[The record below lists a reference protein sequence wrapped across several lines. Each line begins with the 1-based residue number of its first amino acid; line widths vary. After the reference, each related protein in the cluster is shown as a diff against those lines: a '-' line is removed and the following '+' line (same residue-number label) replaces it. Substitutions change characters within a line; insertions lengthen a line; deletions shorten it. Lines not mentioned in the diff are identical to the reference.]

1 MNSILSDL
9 KIFGKLFLGFLKW
22 CIIAL
27 LVGGIVGVIGS
38 LFHIGIEK
46 ATEIRTDYD
55 WIILFLPLAGLF
67 IVFIYKAMGMADD
80 KGTNSILLAVRT
92 NEKLTVKMAFL
103 IFVTSI
109 ITHLFGGS
117 AGREGAAL
125 QIGGSIASKL
135 GRIINL
141 DEFDVTIIT
150 MCGMSAGFGALF
162 GTPVASAVFAMEVIS
177 VGIMHY
183 SAIVPCVV
191 SSITGATVASLFG
204 IAPTGFNISLFP
216 EMSALSIIQVV
227 GLSALCAVISVIF
240 CFLMRKTNGLFKKI
254 LPNTYL
260 RAFLGGLAIVLLT
273 LLIGTRDYNGTG
285 MSVIENA
292 FTGDSRPEAFAIKI
306 IFTVITLSAGYKG
319 GEIVP
324 VLFIGATFGNAASH
338 ILGLP
343 PSFGAGIGM
352 LSMFCGVTNCPLAS
366 IFLSVELFGS
376 KGIVFYAVA
385 ASVSYILSG
394 YEGLYSE
401 QKILYSK
408 LKPRFIDKIIGKN

>member
-1 MNSILSDL
+1 MNSISSDL
-9 KIFGKLFLGFLKW
+9 KIMGKLFLGFLKW

-46 ATEIRTDYD
+46 ATEIRTGYD

-67 IVFIYKAMGMADD
+67 IVFIYKVMGMADD

-92 NEKLTVKMAFL
+92 NEKLTAKTAFL

-135 GRIINL
+135 GRIIKL
-141 DEFDVTIIT
+141 DEFDATIIT

-183 SAIVPCVV
+183 SAIVPCVI
-191 SSITGATVASLFG
+191 SSITGAAVASLFG
-204 IAPTGFNISLFP
+204 IAPTSFSISLFP
-216 EMSALSIIQVV
+216 EMSVLSIIQVV
-227 GLSALCAVISVIF
+227 GLSVLCAVISVIF
-240 CFLMRKTNGLFKKI
+240 CFLMRKSNGLFKKF

-273 LLIGTRDYNGTG
+273 LIIGTRDYNGAG

-292 FTGDSRPEAFAIKI
+292 FTGDSRPEAFILKI
-306 IFTVITLSAGYKG
+306 VFTVITLSAGYKG

-324 VLFIGATFGNAASH
+324 VFFIGAAFGNVASH
-338 ILGLP
+338 FLGLP

-366 IFLSVELFGS
+366 IFLSVELFGA